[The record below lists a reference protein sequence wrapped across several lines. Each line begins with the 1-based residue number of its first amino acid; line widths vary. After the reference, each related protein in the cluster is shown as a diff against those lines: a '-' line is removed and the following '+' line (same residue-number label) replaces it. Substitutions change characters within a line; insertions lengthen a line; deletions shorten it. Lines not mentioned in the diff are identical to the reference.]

1 MRRFI
6 LVAVMILLAA
16 APALA
21 QSDPAPI
28 TTQEAQKFWGSGGD
42 PMSSLFL
49 QQIFGNLFTVEGAEG
64 NVVQPILPLAI
75 GFFNIL
81 CIVVGG
87 LLFLYNAIVGVVQ
100 TAHEGEVLGKR
111 WSSLWAPVRVLI
123 AVTMLMPLPGQG
135 GYNTIQI
142 MVAYL
147 VDGSTRAA
155 SALWGEVAE
164 AVISGQTPITG
175 ASPPL
180 PVEAAQ
186 MAWSMQLCRATAVKQ
201 FSTARIAAPDGTPVT
216 KAIRFGEGGPTDGS
230 PYFQPL
236 QGVKLDDSFN
246 AKIVETFGESSGS
259 KTLNYLTFGWLGNAT
274 GRNDLEKLEGIR
286 TPYKVA
292 QVPPVAFLT
301 LPVSGGKSSMVVN
314 NNLDALTLCGV
325 VATPAVP
332 QSIIDIGEAAGK
344 DVEQAFVDAH
354 ADAIAYALKQFEKPA
369 FAVIEAVASGK
380 PVPNVVSDVQHTVLE
395 MRNIMVNKLR
405 DVLVIANDSPVSTES
420 GAATATARERLITYV
435 KGGYS
440 SRACNNKVKD
450 DGLSPVCDESAKS
463 SSGQGWIGAGTWYMH
478 LARLNSE
485 NHQIAESK
493 PIVLGAPE
501 YTDRVNGATEVAY
514 STRAG
519 LVNDTPSSPLPSA
532 KETSA
537 RYYAAGLR
545 TWEDAAS
552 QLGAFGG
559 EFPRTMSG
567 DLLAA
572 PEGNALE
579 RALDMSGFVY
589 KVANYFSP
597 SNWGADPMVGIVNL
611 GHFFTELGGI
621 GAVGGGILSLFP
633 GVGSA
638 LGGGLL
644 SIGTPLVIAGSLMAF
659 ILPMLPF
666 VFWIIA
672 VTGYF
677 LLVAEAII
685 AVNLWAIA
693 HLRMD
698 GEGIAGE
705 AGRQGYYLILA
716 LVLTPILMIFGFLI
730 GMSLFK
736 VTTTLINIGL
746 YYVIAG
752 MNTHAGPQWV
762 IGIAVISIMVVLVY
776 IVLIERSFSLTME
789 FPSKVLRWIGAD
801 APLSTDE
808 ANRARF
814 AAMAA
819 TGATAG
825 IAPQILPTAAR
836 GVRGAASASVAGKR
850 AAGAAVNR
858 VRRKKISDGK
868 SEG

>member
-6 LVAVMILLAA
+6 LLAVMVLLAA

-28 TTQEAQKFWGSGGD
+28 TTQEAQNFWGSGGD
-42 PMSSLFL
+42 PLSSLFL
-49 QQIFGNLFTVEGAEG
+49 QQIFGNLFTVEGTEG

-75 GFFNIL
+75 GFFNIM

-236 QGVKLDDSFN
+236 EAVNLDDNFS
-246 AKIVETFGESSGS
+246 AKITQTFGESSGS
-259 KTLNYLTFGWLGNAT
+259 KWLNTLSFGWLGSAT
-274 GRNDLEKLEGIR
+274 GRRDLEALEGVS
-286 TPYKVA
+286 TPYKNA
-292 QVPPVAFLT
+292 QVPAKAFLT
-301 LPVSGGKSSMVVN
+301 LPVPGGKSSMIVN
-314 NNLDALTLCGV
+314 NNMDALTLCGV
-325 VATPAVP
+325 VATPPIP

-344 DVEQAFVDAH
+344 NVEQAFVDAH
-354 ADAIAYALKQFEKPA
+354 AEAMEYAIKRFEKPA
-369 FAVIEAVASGK
+369 FAVIEAVASNK
-380 PVPNVVSDVQHTVLE
+380 PVPNVVSDVSETVVE

-405 DVLVIANDSPVSTES
+405 DVLVIANDSPVSTKK
-420 GAATATARERLITYV
+420 GAAMATARERLITYV
-435 KGGYS
+435 KGGYT
-440 SRACNNKVKD
+440 SRACNKKVKD

-463 SSGQGWIGAGTWYMH
+463 NNGQGWIGAGTWYMH

-501 YTDRVNGATEVAY
+501 YTDRVNGATKEGY
-514 STRAG
+514 RTREG
-519 LVNDTPSSPLPSA
+519 KVDERPNSPLMSA
-532 KETSA
+532 QETSA
-537 RYYAAGLR
+537 RFYAAGLR

-572 PEGNALE
+572 PEGNAFE

-589 KVANYFSP
+589 SAANYFNP

-611 GHFFTELGGI
+611 GHFFTELGGL
-621 GAVGGGILSLFP
+621 GAAGGGILSLFP
-633 GVGSA
+633 GAAGA
-638 LGGGLL
+638 LGGGLV
-644 SIGTPLVIAGSLMAF
+644 SIGTPLVIGGSLMAF

-666 VFWIIA
+666 IFWIVA

-736 VTTTLINIGL
+736 VTTTLVNIGL

-762 IGIAVISIMVVLVY
+762 IGIAVISIMVVLIY

-819 TGATAG
+819 TGTTAG
-825 IAPQILPTAAR
+825 VAPHVLPNAAR
-836 GVRGAASASVAGKR
+836 GVAVGYRTGASGGR
-850 AAGAAVNR
+850 AVGAAVNR
-858 VRRKKISDGK
+858 MRPKKASDKKPDG
-868 SEG
+868 